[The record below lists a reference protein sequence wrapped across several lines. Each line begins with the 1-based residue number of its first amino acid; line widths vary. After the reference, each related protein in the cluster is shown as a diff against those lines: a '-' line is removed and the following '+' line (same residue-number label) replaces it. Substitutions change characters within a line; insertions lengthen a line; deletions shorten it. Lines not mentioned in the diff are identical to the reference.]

1 MALDSSNKVRLARA
15 VVSMLR
21 PLIRLLIR
29 HEFTHEDLTALIRQ
43 TYVEVAYDH
52 FSIPDTEMT
61 ISRVAVLTGLSRKEV
76 VRFRDGLNNNEA
88 LLKLKPNRAQRV
100 VHGWLSDPEFLDE
113 QSNPLDLPLSNKK
126 NGKQHA
132 SFLALVKRYSGDIT
146 NGAVLEELNLVGVT
160 NQPDEH
166 TVQLVNSAYVPRTDE
181 LEQIRVVAT
190 SVADLFDTAL
200 HNIESGSVKKRFQR
214 QVVYSDVSEEF
225 VDEFKQLTTKKATPV
240 IQELNAHLAKC
251 RKQSS
256 KKPKS
261 SLTRLGFGVYYIE
274 GPSEP
279 PENIIRGVL
288 DPPEKK

>member
-1 MALDSSNKVRLARA
+1 MDSSHKVRLARA

-29 HEFTHEDLTALIRQ
+29 HEFTHEDLTQLIRQ
-43 TYVEVAYDH
+43 TYVEIAYDH
-52 FSIPDTEMT
+52 FSIPDVDMT

-100 VHGWLSDPEFLDE
+100 VHGWLSDSEFLDE
-113 QSNPLDLPLSNKK
+113 QSNPLDLPLSNKV
-126 NGKQHA
+126 NGIQHA

-146 NGAVLEELNLVGVT
+146 IGAVLEELNLVGVT
-160 NQPDEH
+160 KQPDEQ

-190 SVADLFDTAL
+190 SVGDLFDTAL
-200 HNIESGSVKKRFQR
+200 HNVESNSRKKRFQR
-214 QVVYSDVSEEF
+214 QVVYSDISEEF
-225 VDEFKQLTTKKATPV
+225 VEEFKKLTAEKATPV
-240 IQELNAHLAKC
+240 IQELNAHLSKR
-251 RKQSS
+251 RKESA

-261 SLTRLGFGVYYIE
+261 THTRLGFGIYYIE

-279 PENIIRGVL
+279 PENVTRGIIE
-288 DPPEKK
+288 PHSKK

>member
-1 MALDSSNKVRLARA
+1 LDSSHKVRLARA

-43 TYVEVAYDH
+43 TYVEIAYDH

-76 VRFRDGLNNNEA
+76 VRLRDGLNNNEA

-132 SFLALVKRYSGDIT
+132 SFLALVKKYSGDIT
-146 NGAVLEELNLVGVT
+146 IGAVLEELNLVGVT
-160 NQPDEH
+160 HQPDEH
-166 TVQLVNSAYVPRTDE
+166 TVQLVNSAYVPRSDE

-200 HNIESGSVKKRFQR
+200 HNVESSSRKKRFQR
-214 QVVYSDVSEEF
+214 QVVYSDINEEF
-225 VDEFKQLTTKKATPV
+225 VEEFKKLTATKASPV
-240 IQELNAHLAKC
+240 IQELNAHLSK
-251 RKQSS
+251 RQRES
-256 KKPKS
+256 KKSDKTTQ
-261 SLTRLGFGVYYIE
+261 TRLGFGIYYIE
-274 GPSEP
+274 GPEEP
-279 PENIIRGVL
+279 PEDKIRGIIE
-288 DPPEKK
+288 PPTKK

>member
-1 MALDSSNKVRLARA
+1 MDSSHKVRLARA
-15 VVSMLR
+15 VVCMLR

-76 VRFRDGLNNNEA
+76 VRLRDGLNNNEA

-113 QSNPLDLPLSNKK
+113 HDNPLDLPLSNKK
-126 NGKQHA
+126 NGKQHG

-146 NGAVLEELNLVGVT
+146 IGAVLEELNLVGVT
-160 NQPDEH
+160 HQPDEH

-190 SVADLFDTAL
+190 SVADLFETAL
-200 HNIESGSVKKRFQR
+200 HNVDSSARKKRFQR
-214 QVVYSDVSEEF
+214 QVVYSDIGEEF
-225 VDEFKQLTTKKATPV
+225 VDEFKKLTAEKAAPV
-240 IQELNAHLAKC
+240 IQELNAHLSKRRRA
-251 RKQSS
+251 SS
-256 KKPKS
+256 KIDKS
-261 SLTRLGFGVYYIE
+261 THTRLGFGIYYIE

-279 PENIIRGVL
+279 PENITRGI
-288 DPPEKK
+288 EQATRK

>member
-1 MALDSSNKVRLARA
+1 
-15 VVSMLR
+15 MLR

-52 FSIPDTEMT
+52 FSIPDSEMT

-76 VRFRDGLNNNEA
+76 VRLRDGLNNNEA

-126 NGKQHA
+126 NGVQHA

-146 NGAVLEELNLVGVT
+146 TGAVLEELNLVGVT

-166 TVQLVNSAYVPRTDE
+166 TVQLINSAYVPRSDE

-190 SVADLFDTAL
+190 SVADLFNTAL
-200 HNIESGSVKKRFQR
+200 HNVESSSGKKRFQR
-214 QVVYSDVSEEF
+214 QVVYSDIGTEF
-225 VDEFKQLTTKKATPV
+225 VDEFKKLTAEKAAPV
-240 IQELNAHLAKC
+240 VQELNAHLSKRRKASAKSD
-251 RKQSS
+251 KQSR
-256 KKPKS
+256 
-261 SLTRLGFGVYYIE
+261 TRLGFGIYYIE

-279 PENIIRGVL
+279 PEDKIRGVEQV
-288 DPPEKK
+288 PKKK

>member
-1 MALDSSNKVRLARA
+1 
-15 VVSMLR
+15 MLR

-43 TYVEVAYDH
+43 TYVEIAYDH

-76 VRFRDGLNNNEA
+76 VRLRDGLNNNEA

-132 SFLALVKRYSGDIT
+132 SFMALVKRYSGDIT
-146 NGAVLEELNLVGVT
+146 NGVVLEELNLVGVT
-160 NQPDEH
+160 KQPDEH

-181 LEQIRVVAT
+181 LEQVRVVAT
-190 SVADLFDTAL
+190 SVADLFDTTL
-200 HNIESGSVKKRFQR
+200 HNIEAPSRKKRFQR
-214 QVVYSDVSEEF
+214 QVVYTDISEEY
-225 VDEFKQLTTKKATPV
+225 VDEFKKLTTEKATPV
-240 IQELNAHLAKC
+240 IQQLNAHLSK
-251 RKQSS
+251 RRRESEKFGKQ
-256 KKPKS
+256 PHR
-261 SLTRLGFGVYYIE
+261 RLGFGIYYIE
-274 GPSEP
+274 GPSEI
-279 PENIIRGVL
+279 PENLSRGIE
-288 DPPEKK
+288 PPSEK